1 MHSLQNVY
9 VHSIS
14 LKMSEYKHFKWRK
27 THGVQQRKDL
37 PKSYVACD
45 DVEIG
50 VESMMVV
57 AKNGSATAPPSLR
70 AWQPQPVSSPCGAL
84 VCDSPMTEADGSL
97 SRSKVSY

>member
-27 THGVQQRKDL
+27 THGVQQIKDQ

-45 DVEIG
+45 DVKIG
-50 VESMMVV
+50 VESMIKHRRFSKGLRYRSAFASRV
-57 AKNGSATAPPSLR
+57 ATTTSVIALR
-70 AWQPQPVSSPCGAL
+70 SPCL
-84 VCDSPMTEADGSL
+84 
-97 SRSKVSY
+97 